1 MAQEFKRWYD
11 FDPELLKLINILKD
25 YQTELREQAE
35 VFLESIESK
44 VSKETLDMF
53 YEQTKPLNGGNRWY
67 DKDPVI
73 SKTIELIR
81 VIPTKVQRQTAQNF
95 LEALKANGISLE
107 D

>member
-1 MAQEFKRWYD
+1 M
-11 FDPELLKLINILKD
+11 LKD
-25 YQTELREQAE
+25 YQAELREQAT
-35 VFLESIESK
+35 VFLKSIESK

-81 VIPTKVQRQTAQNF
+81 IIPTKVQNQTALNF
-95 LEALKANGISLE
+95 IQALKANGIDIE
-107 D
+107 NQ